1 VNLLGGEVT
10 TPDLLLSNASS
21 FRRLRD
27 ALRDADLDLLVAERE
42 PTLLTQTLAPLRRR
56 HRFPAV
62 LIVVVSLAFLVVIG
76 WSVREFLAATDAIA
90 AVGWATLVLVSSQV
104 IVLLKIWY
112 WIQMERC
119 MMLRE
124 LQRLELQVARA
135 TDRRLAP

>member
-1 VNLLGGEVT
+1 M
-10 TPDLLLSNASS
+10 
-21 FRRLRD
+21 
-27 ALRDADLDLLVAERE
+27 
-42 PTLLTQTLAPLRRR
+42 
-56 HRFPAV
+56 
-62 LIVVVSLAFLVVIG
+62 
-76 WSVREFLAATDAIA
+76 REFLAATDAIA

-124 LQRLELQVARA
+124 LKRLELQVARA